1 MITQV
6 THKIKISEKEAKEK
20 RAYYSEGATYDR
32 VREELTF
39 KVKKTT
45 NKNFRLVY
53 INGKVVTLVDGT
65 DLTITSTLHTV
76 EEFNTTEQ
84 TLSRIEKLG
93 LEYTPDE
100 EIPENKEQ
108 KPQNK

>member
-6 THKIKISEKEAKEK
+6 THNIKISESEAKEK
-20 RAYYSEGATYDR
+20 RAYYSEGAVYDK
-32 VREELTF
+32 VKGELTF
-39 KVKKTT
+39 KVNKVT

-65 DLTITSTLHTV
+65 DLTITSTLHTA
-76 EEFNTTEQ
+76 EEFNVIEQ
-84 TLSRIEKLG
+84 AFSQIEKLG

-100 EIPENKEQ
+100 DLEIKKVNRKEN
-108 KPQNK
+108 